1 MKNNNNMKTKSIILA
16 ALVTV
21 SAAVSA
27 IGKDVP
33 SNVGLAVVPMKNSE
47 VFKVIYKGE
56 TAGRVKLNIY
66 NDAAAVVFS
75 ETISVT
81 DGFIAPLNFAGM
93 QPGEYTLELV
103 DNTGAKK
110 VEKVK
115 YLTAQSSAKN
125 VHVSRITKE
134 AGKFLVAVN
143 NAGTEKINVRIY
155 DGANNLVHSES
166 REVKGDFAQLYT
178 VKNLSGNL
186 TFEVS
191 DENGYVKTIRF

>member
-1 MKNNNNMKTKSIILA
+1 MKARSLFLA

-21 SAAVSA
+21 VSLATAV
-27 IGKDVP
+27 GKDVP
-33 SNVGLAVVPMKNSE
+33 RNTGLAVVPVKGSE

-56 TAGRVKLNIY
+56 TTGRVKLNIY
-66 NDAAAVVFS
+66 NASSRIIFS
-75 ETISVT
+75 ESINVG
-81 DGFIAPLNFAGM
+81 DGFICPLNFAGLE
-93 QPGEYTLELV
+93 PGEYTLELV
-103 DNTGAKK
+103 DVTGAKK

-115 YLTAQSSAKN
+115 YLTSTATSKN
-125 VHVSRITKE
+125 VHVSKLVKE
-134 AGKFLVAVN
+134 EGKFLVAVS

-178 VKNLSGNL
+178 IKNVTGGL

-191 DENGYVKTIRF
+191 DDAGYTKTIRF

>member
-1 MKNNNNMKTKSIILA
+1 MKARSLFLA

-21 SAAVSA
+21 VTLATAV
-27 IGKDVP
+27 GKDVP
-33 SNVGLAVVPMKNSE
+33 RNTGLVVVPVKGSE

-56 TAGRVKLNIY
+56 TTGRVKLNIY
-66 NDAAAVVFS
+66 NASSRIIFS
-75 ETISVT
+75 ESINVG
-81 DGFIAPLNFAGM
+81 DGFICPLNFAGLE
-93 QPGEYTLELV
+93 PGEYTLELV
-103 DNTGAKK
+103 DVTGAKK

-115 YLTAQSSAKN
+115 YLTSTATSKN
-125 VHVSRITKE
+125 VHVSKLVKE
-134 AGKFLVAVN
+134 DGKFLVAVT

-178 VKNLSGNL
+178 IKNVTGGL

-191 DENGYVKTIRF
+191 DDAGYTKTIRF

>member
-1 MKNNNNMKTKSIILA
+1 MKARSLFLA

-21 SAAVSA
+21 VTLATAV
-27 IGKDVP
+27 GKDVP
-33 SNVGLAVVPMKNSE
+33 RNTGLAVVPVKGSE

-56 TAGRVKLNIY
+56 TTGRVKLNIY
-66 NDAAAVVFS
+66 NASSRIIFS
-75 ETISVT
+75 ESINVG
-81 DGFIAPLNFAGM
+81 DGFICPLNFAGLE
-93 QPGEYTLELV
+93 PGEYTLELV
-103 DNTGAKK
+103 DVTGAKK

-115 YLTAQSSAKN
+115 YLTSTATSKN
-125 VHVSRITKE
+125 VHVSKLVKE
-134 AGKFLVAVN
+134 DGKFLVAVT

-178 VKNLSGNL
+178 IKNVTGGL

-191 DENGYVKTIRF
+191 DDAGYTKTIRF

>member
-1 MKNNNNMKTKSIILA
+1 MKTKSLVLA

-33 SNVGLAVVPMKNSE
+33 SNAGLAVVPMKGSE
-47 VFKVIYKGE
+47 IFKVIYKGE
-56 TAGRVKLNIY
+56 NAGRVKLNIY
-66 NDAAAVVFS
+66 NAASSMIFS
-75 ETISVT
+75 ETINVT

-93 QPGEYTLELV
+93 EPGEYTLELV

-115 YLTAQSSAKN
+115 YLTAPSSAKN
-125 VHVSRITKE
+125 VHVSRISKE
-134 AGKFLVAVN
+134 TGKFLVAVSN
-143 NAGTEKINVRIY
+143 NGSEKINVRIY

-178 VKNLSGNL
+178 VKNVTGAL

-191 DENGYVKTIRF
+191 DDAGYTKTIRF